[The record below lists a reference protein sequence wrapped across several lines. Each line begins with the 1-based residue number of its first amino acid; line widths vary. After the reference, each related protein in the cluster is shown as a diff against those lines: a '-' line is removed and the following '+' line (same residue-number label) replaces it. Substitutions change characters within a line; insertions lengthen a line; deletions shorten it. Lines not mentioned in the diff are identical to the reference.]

1 MDELVPLAEPLQTR
15 LRALCD
21 ASFAEVKANQSAE
34 QAAAAKAEME
44 AMDADPS
51 LIQEF
56 MTVMDAE
63 FKKADADND
72 GILNEA
78 ESNNY
83 LEAMDELERQSGKYA
98 QTSAEQKA
106 ELYSITNAV
115 NAEREGYNLDEWS
128 CVAFNFLKM
137 WVEKEK
143 AAA

>member
-1 MDELVPLAEPLQTR
+1 
-15 LRALCD
+15 
-21 ASFAEVKANQSAE
+21 
-34 QAAAAKAEME
+34 
-44 AMDADPS
+44 
-51 LIQEF
+51 